1 MDVRT
6 AAGQHIMAGLP
17 GTEIDPAFAALVREC
32 KVGNVILFR
41 RNVKNAAQLARLCG
55 SLRELIVSET
65 GMEPFI
71 AIDQEGGVV
80 SRFSPDMATTP
91 GAMALAAAGGDAPYR
106 AARLTAAQLRAAG
119 VNFDLAPVLDVN
131 SNPLNPVIGVRSF
144 GDLPEEAAERAM
156 GFMRGLLDGGVMA
169 CGKHFPGHGD
179 TDTDSHIGL
188 PRVDKSREQLEECE
202 LLPFRRAI
210 EAGIPAIMSSHV
222 LFPAL
227 EPEKLPATMSRR
239 ILTGLLR
246 EELGFGGVI
255 ISDCME
261 MDAVAKFYGTVNG
274 AAAALKA
281 GADIVCISHT
291 AALARETAERLWQ
304 RYEAAEGEERRE
316 LERSGERIAEAKRR
330 FTAVPKAE
338 TQIFKLRAQ
347 ARDMLEES
355 FVLMNGPIPP
365 LGDSPFFTGCANS
378 RASQASSAANGV
390 PALPTVMARR
400 FGGGCAVCSDDP
412 DSEEIAAIARKARN
426 ASCIV
431 LNPSGGDAAT
441 ELTVWLP
448 VYQFGDGISD
458 EDFWNEKFD
467 AFEAENNCTIKV
479 EIQGW
484 TDYATNIYTG
494 LLSAEGPDVVYV
506 TEYYD
511 IITSELIVPLDAYLT
526 EEDYDLYLYLTQGA
540 YNSNGELCTFPMMP
554 GNPCVMYF
562 NMDMLEAAGV
572 TELPTTWDEFYEVC
586 LKLKEANPDVM
597 PFTSSWG
604 ASNGVSA
611 LLTSFWPFFFQAG
624 GSVLTETG
632 ELNMD
637 SEATLEALNFIKK
650 LRDADILDESAVSM
664 DDPGGKFVN
673 GEAAI
678 VIVGT
683 GTSGSFTEAGINWE
697 CIFALEGPA
706 GAATNFS
713 VDSLAISKFC
723 ENPELAAK
731 LIKYITSA
739 ACMDDFHNEIYGMPS
754 LTTDATYTE
763 PEPFQSM
770 YVDHADDMFA
780 VPSFEG
786 SASFMDT
793 FQQNVQGMLMGQLTP
808 EQVISE
814 TMTYYNEQI
823 KQ

>member
-1 MDVRT
+1 MDVKT
-6 AAGQHIMAGLP
+6 AAGQHIMSGLP

-41 RNVKNAAQLARLCG
+41 RNVKNAAQLARLCA

-431 LNPSGGDAAT
+431 LNTSGGNAAT

-540 YNSNGELCTFPMMP
+540 YNSNGALCTFPMMP

>member
-1 MDVRT
+1 MDVKT

-41 RNVKNAAQLARLCG
+41 RNVKNAAQLARLCA

-156 GFMRGLLDGGVMA
+156 GFMRGLLDVGVMA

-355 FVLMNGPIPP
+355 FVLMNGPMPP

>member
-1 MDVRT
+1 MDVKT

-41 RNVKNAAQLARLCG
+41 RNVKNAAQLARLCA

-431 LNPSGGDAAT
+431 LNPSGGNAAT

-637 SEATLEALNFIKK
+637 SEAALEALNFIKK

>member
-1 MDVRT
+1 MDVKT

-41 RNVKNAAQLARLCG
+41 RNVKNAAQLARLCA

-304 RYEAAEGEERRE
+304 RYEAAEGEDRRE

-697 CIFALEGPA
+697 CIFAPEGPA

-770 YVDHADDMFA
+770 YVDHVDDMFA

>member
-1 MDVRT
+1 MDVKT

-41 RNVKNAAQLARLCG
+41 RNVKNAAQLARLCA

-304 RYEAAEGEERRE
+304 RYEAAEEEDRRE

-400 FGGGCAVCSDDP
+400 FVGGCAVCSDDP

-431 LNPSGGDAAT
+431 LNPSGGNAAT

-814 TMTYYNEQI
+814 TMTYYSEQI

>member
-1 MDVRT
+1 MDVKT

-41 RNVKNAAQLARLCG
+41 RNVKNAAQLARLCA

-156 GFMRGLLDGGVMA
+156 GFLRGLLDGGVMA

-770 YVDHADDMFA
+770 YVDHVDDMFA

>member
-1 MDVRT
+1 MDVKT
-6 AAGQHIMAGLP
+6 AAGQHIMSGLP

-41 RNVKNAAQLARLCG
+41 RNVKNAAQLARLCA

-304 RYEAAEGEERRE
+304 RYEAAEGEDRRE

-390 PALPTVMARR
+390 PALPTVVARR

-431 LNPSGGDAAT
+431 LNTSGALRNSGQLILMLTLGKLKKPMLVIAMREPY
-441 ELTVWLP
+441 ELRYLP
-448 VYQFGDGISD
+448 
-458 EDFWNEKFD
+458 KH
-467 AFEAENNCTIKV
+467 
-479 EIQGW
+479 
-484 TDYATNIYTG
+484 
-494 LLSAEGPDVVYV
+494 
-506 TEYYD
+506 
-511 IITSELIVPLDAYLT
+511 
-526 EEDYDLYLYLTQGA
+526 
-540 YNSNGELCTFPMMP
+540 
-554 GNPCVMYF
+554 
-562 NMDMLEAAGV
+562 AAGIAAWEYS
-572 TELPTTWDEFYEVC
+572 TRSIAALGHCLSGDFEFTGRMPLAYFPLERI
-586 LKLKEANPDVM
+586 NP
-597 PFTSSWG
+597 
-604 ASNGVSA
+604 
-611 LLTSFWPFFFQAG
+611 
-624 GSVLTETG
+624 
-632 ELNMD
+632 
-637 SEATLEALNFIKK
+637 
-650 LRDADILDESAVSM
+650 
-664 DDPGGKFVN
+664 
-673 GEAAI
+673 
-678 VIVGT
+678 
-683 GTSGSFTEAGINWE
+683 
-697 CIFALEGPA
+697 
-706 GAATNFS
+706 
-713 VDSLAISKFC
+713 
-723 ENPELAAK
+723 
-731 LIKYITSA
+731 
-739 ACMDDFHNEIYGMPS
+739 
-754 LTTDATYTE
+754 
-763 PEPFQSM
+763 
-770 YVDHADDMFA
+770 
-780 VPSFEG
+780 
-786 SASFMDT
+786 
-793 FQQNVQGMLMGQLTP
+793 
-808 EQVISE
+808 
-814 TMTYYNEQI
+814 
-823 KQ
+823 

>member
-1 MDVRT
+1 MDVKT

-41 RNVKNAAQLARLCG
+41 RNVKNAAQLARLCA

-304 RYEAAEGEERRE
+304 RYEAAEEEDRRE

-400 FGGGCAVCSDDP
+400 FVGGCAVCSDDP

-431 LNPSGGDAAT
+431 LNPSGGNAAT

>member
-1 MDVRT
+1 MDVKT
-6 AAGQHIMAGLP
+6 AAGQHIMSGLP

-41 RNVKNAAQLARLCG
+41 RNVKNAAQLARLCA

-304 RYEAAEGEERRE
+304 RYEAAEEEDRRE

-400 FGGGCAVCSDDP
+400 FVGGCAVCSDDP

-431 LNPSGGDAAT
+431 LNPSGGNAAT

>member
-1 MDVRT
+1 MDVKT

-41 RNVKNAAQLARLCG
+41 RNVKNAAQLARLCA

-106 AARLTAAQLRAAG
+106 AARLTAAQLCAAG

-304 RYEAAEGEERRE
+304 R
-316 LERSGERIAEAKRR
+316 
-330 FTAVPKAE
+330 
-338 TQIFKLRAQ
+338 
-347 ARDMLEES
+347 
-355 FVLMNGPIPP
+355 
-365 LGDSPFFTGCANS
+365 
-378 RASQASSAANGV
+378 
-390 PALPTVMARR
+390 
-400 FGGGCAVCSDDP
+400 
-412 DSEEIAAIARKARN
+412 
-426 ASCIV
+426 
-431 LNPSGGDAAT
+431 
-441 ELTVWLP
+441 
-448 VYQFGDGISD
+448 
-458 EDFWNEKFD
+458 
-467 AFEAENNCTIKV
+467 
-479 EIQGW
+479 
-484 TDYATNIYTG
+484 
-494 LLSAEGPDVVYV
+494 
-506 TEYYD
+506 
-511 IITSELIVPLDAYLT
+511 
-526 EEDYDLYLYLTQGA
+526 
-540 YNSNGELCTFPMMP
+540 
-554 GNPCVMYF
+554 
-562 NMDMLEAAGV
+562 
-572 TELPTTWDEFYEVC
+572 
-586 LKLKEANPDVM
+586 
-597 PFTSSWG
+597 
-604 ASNGVSA
+604 
-611 LLTSFWPFFFQAG
+611 
-624 GSVLTETG
+624 
-632 ELNMD
+632 
-637 SEATLEALNFIKK
+637 
-650 LRDADILDESAVSM
+650 
-664 DDPGGKFVN
+664 
-673 GEAAI
+673 
-678 VIVGT
+678 
-683 GTSGSFTEAGINWE
+683 
-697 CIFALEGPA
+697 
-706 GAATNFS
+706 
-713 VDSLAISKFC
+713 
-723 ENPELAAK
+723 
-731 LIKYITSA
+731 
-739 ACMDDFHNEIYGMPS
+739 
-754 LTTDATYTE
+754 
-763 PEPFQSM
+763 
-770 YVDHADDMFA
+770 
-780 VPSFEG
+780 
-786 SASFMDT
+786 
-793 FQQNVQGMLMGQLTP
+793 
-808 EQVISE
+808 
-814 TMTYYNEQI
+814 
-823 KQ
+823 